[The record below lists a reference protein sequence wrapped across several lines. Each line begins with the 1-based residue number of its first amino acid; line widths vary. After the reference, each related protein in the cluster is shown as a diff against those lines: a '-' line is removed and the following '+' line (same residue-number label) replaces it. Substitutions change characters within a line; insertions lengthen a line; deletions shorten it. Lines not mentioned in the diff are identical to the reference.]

1 MSLPSV
7 TTPPDPWTD
16 ERFGSTAPRLVTY
29 THGEP
34 SRHGG
39 VVVLSAALW
48 GGHHERQV
56 RLGVHEARLLGR
68 ELVALADALDARSFR
83 ERQAA
88 RERARARRARRRT
101 DRLGSP
107 VRPMAPSGSIE

>member
-1 MSLPSV
+1 MARAFIASVPMGVVLVAALVVPLAVIPGTFGFDSWPSSRGASV
-7 TTPPDPWTD
+7 T
-16 ERFGSTAPRLVTY
+16 
-29 THGEP
+29 
-34 SRHGG
+34 
-39 VVVLSAALW
+39 
-48 GGHHERQV
+48 ERQV

-88 RERARARRARRRT
+88 RERARARRARRRA
-101 DRLGSP
+101 DRLASP

>member
-1 MSLPSV
+1 M
-7 TTPPDPWTD
+7 
-16 ERFGSTAPRLVTY
+16 
-29 THGEP
+29 
-34 SRHGG
+34 
-39 VVVLSAALW
+39 LSAALW

-88 RERARARRARRRT
+88 RERARARRARRRA
-101 DRLGSP
+101 DRLASP